1 MKKHIPITFLVLTMI
16 AMPVTA
22 EVIKC
27 KLATG
32 KIVYQQTPCPS
43 AAVSQKIVDIKKPDP
58 LEIEEA
64 EKKLKAWQIEQAAD
78 EAAKIK
84 AAKEEQEELDRQETI
99 NALNRNA
106 IAQQQQAIAAQRQAE
121 ALERRNNYNG
131 PYYGPLFYTP
141 QYYGPPYHPP
151 HHHHEKQHHDDKN
164 RGPREQ
170 PGSNRPVYPQDR
182 HPSYGRQR

>member
-1 MKKHIPITFLVLTMI
+1 MKKHIPITVLVFTMI
-16 AMPVTA
+16 ALPASA

-27 KLATG
+27 KLASG

-43 AAVSQKIVDIKKPDP
+43 AAVSQKIIDIKKPDP
-58 LEIEEA
+58 GEIEEA
-64 EKKLKAWQIEQAAD
+64 EKKLKIWQAEQAAD

-84 AAKEEQEELDRQETI
+84 AAKEEQEELDRQSTI

-121 ALERRNNYNG
+121 ALQRRNNYNG
-131 PYYGPLFYTP
+131 LYYGPLFYTP
-141 QYYGPPYHPP
+141 QTYGAPYYPP
-151 HHHHEKQHHDDKN
+151 HRHHDKQHHDADKN

-170 PGSNRPVYPQDR
+170 PGSDRPVYPQDR
-182 HPSYGRQR
+182 HPMYGR